1 MNKAKNA
8 FFEYTN
14 QEQIYGKINLGV
26 GKRSKAQILNIR
38 NKKEDAIE
46 LAEI

>member
-14 QEQIYGKINLGV
+14 QEQMYGKINLGR
-26 GKRSKAQILNIR
+26 GR
-38 NKKEDAIE
+38 
-46 LAEI
+46 EIKHKY